1 MIIECCSQERSY
13 TQFYG
18 LIAERFC
25 KLNRIWT
32 ESFQEAFGTYYETIH
47 RYETNKLRNIARL
60 FGHLVASDAIS
71 WAVLHVVHMNEEET
85 TSSSRIF
92 VKILMQEVMEE
103 VGLKKMAAR
112 LKEPELQQALT
123 GIFPT
128 DNPKNTRFAINYFT
142 SIGLGLITEDMR
154 TWLQVS
160 RSGVQGN
167 SSSQKLTCDPSDRT
181 LPRSS
186 WPSDKLLSKPNRPT
200 ATVRA
205 TAATRLPTLPA
216 TQTRTPILLLPLPD
230 PDLHLVDVVRLLPDE
245 EVGIAA
251 CPARLLVED
260 GTRIPGLHLPSG
272 LIGMD
277 VPLLL
282 LPVDGM
288 RIAGALRLEGD
299 TTTMIGTDDPGIMA
313 MGDDDTIA
321 DRLLLDGGMTIRLLR
336 GEGLLRGMSG
346 SSGKMRMIDGVG
358 MAIEGDELSRRI
370 ET

>member
-1 MIIECCSQERSY
+1 MCNMIIECCSQERSY

-160 RSGVQGN
+160 RSGAQG
-167 SSSQKLTCDPSDRT
+167 KPSF
-181 LPRSS
+181 
-186 WPSDKLLSKPNRPT
+186 
-200 ATVRA
+200 
-205 TAATRLPTLPA
+205 
-216 TQTRTPILLLPLPD
+216 
-230 PDLHLVDVVRLLPDE
+230 
-245 EVGIAA
+245 
-251 CPARLLVED
+251 
-260 GTRIPGLHLPSG
+260 
-272 LIGMD
+272 
-277 VPLLL
+277 
-282 LPVDGM
+282 
-288 RIAGALRLEGD
+288 
-299 TTTMIGTDDPGIMA
+299 
-313 MGDDDTIA
+313 
-321 DRLLLDGGMTIRLLR
+321 
-336 GEGLLRGMSG
+336 
-346 SSGKMRMIDGVG
+346 
-358 MAIEGDELSRRI
+358 
-370 ET
+370 